1 MTDKIKEKYAG
12 MIIKSGS
19 QIPEAGTQNWSIKS
33 GSVLFFLGILVE
45 KMYVSCLHME
55 ADGKKELFQRVNIA
69 CQYCRMTEEA
79 EQIKRINPIEK
90 MKAEYKNRK

>member
-1 MTDKIKEKYAG
+1 
-12 MIIKSGS
+12 
-19 QIPEAGTQNWSIKS
+19 
-33 GSVLFFLGILVE
+33 
-45 KMYVSCLHME
+45 MYVSCLHME
-55 ADGKKELFQRVNIA
+55 ADGEKELFQRVNIA